1 MVLIKDAAVKTGI
14 TISTAYRF
22 RKTWND
28 IQEVLEKKKRGRVKV
43 GVLKK
48 HASFIVKRVDYFAL
62 MILDHMKK
70 ELLKNCPDIS
80 ISKMQLCSHVKL
92 QYNLNLKKLEK
103 CAQYRNPDETLAKR
117 KATVQLKLDD
127 NNMDFEKNC
136 VFIDETGFN
145 LFINHMRDWSK
156 VSEPEKVEVPKNR
169 RFTISILGTIF
180 SEGVMDISLRKP
192 TLVNGNKKEKQMARL

>member
-22 RKTWND
+22 RKTWNE

-48 HASFIVKRVDYFAL
+48 HTSFIVKRVDYFAL

-192 TLVNGNKKEKQMARL
+192 TLVNGNKKE